1 MTIFQFLLL
10 LLTLSI
16 FYSFFRQLF
25 SGDYPKRGV
34 DFEAKRED
42 EQIGSISNIGK
53 SFQRPVVRPSRFEEL
68 ISLADEAIE
77 KKDFDEAKKA
87 LQSAL
92 IVEKN
97 NTETLGKY
105 GFVLIQLKEY
115 EEAKDV
121 YEDIIKIDKD
131 DDMAYAILANCYNKL
146 SLKTQAITYHKISIK
161 LDDEYAPHYFNYAN
175 TLYDMKNLEEALSM
189 YKKAYKL
196 DNSLDEAK
204 KMIEML
210 S

>member
-1 MTIFQFLLL
+1 MTIFQFILL

-16 FYSFFRQLF
+16 LYIFFKQLF
-25 SGDYPKRGV
+25 SGNYPKRGI
-34 DFEAKRED
+34 DFEAKREN
-42 EQIGSISNIGK
+42 EQIGSISNVGR
-53 SFQRPVVRPSRFEEL
+53 SFQKPVVRPSRFEEL
-68 ISLADEAIE
+68 INLANEAIE
-77 KKDFDEAKKA
+77 KKDFQEAKKA

-92 IVEKN
+92 IVEKEN
-97 NTETLGKY
+97 IEALGRY
-105 GFVLIQLKEY
+105 GYVLIELNEY
-115 EEAKDV
+115 EEAKDI

-131 DDMAYAILANCYNKL
+131 DDMAYAMLANCYNKL

-175 TLYDMKNLEEALSM
+175 TLYDMKNMEDALAM
-189 YKKAYKL
+189 YKKAYEL

-204 KMIEML
+204 KMIEVL

>member
-1 MTIFQFLLL
+1 MTPFQFILL

-16 FYSFFRQLF
+16 FYIFFKQLF
-25 SGDYPKRGV
+25 SGNYPKRGV

-42 EQIGSISNIGK
+42 DQIGSISNMGR

-68 ISLADEAIE
+68 TSLADEAIE

-92 IVEKN
+92 IVEKDN
-97 NTETLGKY
+97 AEALSKY
-105 GFVLIQLKEY
+105 GFVLMQLNEY
-115 EEAKDV
+115 QEAKEV
-121 YEDIIKIDKD
+121 YENIIKIDKD
-131 DDMAYAILANCYNKL
+131 DDMAYAVLANCYNKL
-146 SLKTQAITYHKISIK
+146 SLETQAITHHKISIK

-175 TLYDMKNLEEALSM
+175 TLYDMKNLKEALTM
-189 YKKAYKL
+189 YQKAYKL
-196 DNSLDEAK
+196 DSSLDDAK